1 MKKHLWTVLGVL
13 LLFLKNVPAAEAAS
27 LQNLPGK
34 DSWQPYLDAAPRSA
48 LQFAQDPLGTLLGL
62 FTAAPVQLMREMLH
76 QYADVLLFLLLA
88 AVLSFLL
95 QDTTDHAL
103 LELSVTGGCGILLWK
118 NLNQLTG
125 ALCTQMENWKNYLL
139 GFLPVYSGVL
149 TAGGEWNAGTAAS
162 GFLLTAL
169 CFLAQGTV
177 LWLEPLL
184 QSYLAIS
191 MACGISSQK
200 SLSETCMLTGRLL
213 RQLLSWAGKLFAALM
228 GIQRVVTLQL
238 DRSASRI
245 GQLLTGSV
253 PIVGQALN
261 NAADTLLAGFQLL
274 KSTLGIAALLSM
286 GAEFVPLYLGLL
298 FQLALLSGCGWLA
311 GLGGL
316 ERCQSLLQCFAEA
329 VRCMAAVTALF
340 FALFV
345 VGVALLM
352 LAGGG

>member
-1 MKKHLWTVLGVL
+1 MKKRLMAGGGML
-13 LLFLKNVPAAEAAS
+13 LIFLHCVPVAEAAH
-27 LQNLPGK
+27 LQDLPGQA
-34 DSWQPYLDAAPRSA
+34 DWQPYLDAAPRTA
-48 LQFAQDPLGTLLGL
+48 EQFARDPLGTLLGL
-62 FTAAPVQLMREMLH
+62 FASAPVRLLREMMH

-88 AVLSFLL
+88 AVLTFFL
-95 QDTTDHAL
+95 QDTADHAF
-103 LELSVTGGCGILLWK
+103 LEVAAAGGCGMLLWK
-118 NLNQLTG
+118 DLSQLSA
-125 ALCTQMENWKNYLL
+125 ALCSQMEDWKSYLL
-139 GFLPVYSGVL
+139 GFLPVYGGVL

-169 CFLAQGTV
+169 CFIAQGTV
-177 LWLEPLL
+177 LWLGPLL
-184 QSYLAIS
+184 NIYLAIS
-191 MACGISSQK
+191 MACGISSCK
-200 SLSETCMLTGRLL
+200 SLAKTCMLTGRLL
-213 RQLLSWAGKLFAALM
+213 RQALDWTGKLLAALL

-238 DRSASRI
+238 DHSVSRL

-261 NAADTLLAGFQLL
+261 SAADTLLAGLQLL

-298 FQLALLSGCGWLA
+298 LELFLLSCCSWLA

-316 ERCQSLLQCFAEA
+316 ERCQNLLQCFAEA

-345 VGVALLM
+345 VGVTLLM